1 MSRPDRTT
9 AETGV
14 TAPVSLHSAKRA
26 DIVDVAAEVLYER
39 GFSAGT
45 TREIA
50 AEVGLT
56 QPAIYH
62 YVGSKD
68 HLLAAIAE
76 HVDREMTAAL
86 ERGVLRSVMPE
97 GQLTGIIEE
106 FTIAVLTNQKAF
118 AVYYREN
125 HHIEAGVRAR
135 VEAHEREFVRRTSKL
150 VSDLQEGGV
159 LPGAEPPTVIAE
171 AILGMASWS
180 YRWYRPGGRATPK
193 AVARAFTRLIGM
205 TPNDQ
210 ASGPPI
216 SP

>member
-1 MSRPDRTT
+1 MTRPDRTE
-9 AETGV
+9 AEV
-14 TAPVSLHSAKRA
+14 RPPPPISVHSTKRA
-26 DIVDVAAEVLYER
+26 AIVDVAAEVFYER

-68 HLLAAIAE
+68 HLLAAIAD

-86 ERGVLRSVMPE
+86 DRGIARSATSE
-97 GQLTGIIEE
+97 GQLAAIIEE
-106 FTIAVLTNQKAF
+106 FTLAVLANQKAF

-125 HHIEAGVRAR
+125 HHIQEDVRAR
-135 VEAHEREFVRRTSKL
+135 VEAHERQFVRQTSEL
-150 VSDLQEGGV
+150 VSVLQKSGV
-159 LPGAEPPTVIAE
+159 LPDPDPPTVVAE

-180 YRWYRPGGRATPK
+180 YRWFRPGGRATPK
-193 AVARAFTRLIGM
+193 AVARAFTRLIGLE
-205 TPNDQ
+205 P
-210 ASGPPI
+210 AEVPVRS
-216 SP
+216 

>member
-1 MSRPDRTT
+1 MSRPARTG
-9 AETGV
+9 AETAAA
-14 TAPVSLHSAKRA
+14 APVTVHSTKRA
-26 DIVDVAAEVLYER
+26 EIVDVAAEVFYQR

-86 ERGVLRSVMPE
+86 DRGVARSATPE
-97 GQLTGIIEE
+97 GQLAGIIEE
-106 FTIAVLTNQKAF
+106 FTMAVLTNQRAF

-125 HHIEAGVRAR
+125 HHIQADVREA
-135 VEAHEREFVRRTSKL
+135 VEAHERQFVRRTSEL
-150 VSDLQEGGV
+150 VSALQRSGR
-159 LPGAEPPTVIAE
+159 LPDADPPTVIAE

-180 YRWYRPGGRATPK
+180 YRWYRPGGRATPR
-193 AVARAFTRLIGM
+193 AVARAFTRLIGL
-205 TPNDQ
+205 DS
-210 ASGPPI
+210 ADPP
-216 SP
+216 PR

>member
-1 MSRPDRTT
+1 MPR
-9 AETGV
+9 
-14 TAPVSLHSAKRA
+14 APITLHSAKRA
-26 DIVDVAAEVLYER
+26 EIVDVAAEIFYGH

-76 HVDREMTAAL
+76 HVDLEMTAAL
-86 ERGVLRSVMPE
+86 ERGIARSSTPQ
-97 GQLTGIIEE
+97 GQLAGIIEE
-106 FTIAVLTNQKAF
+106 FTVAVLTNQKAF

-125 HHIEAGVRAR
+125 HHIQADVRDG
-135 VEAHEREFVRRTSKL
+135 VEAHERLFVRRTSEL
-150 VSDLQEGGV
+150 VGQLQKAGV
-159 LPGAEPPTVIAE
+159 LADVDPPTVVAE

-180 YRWYRPGGRATPK
+180 YRWFRPGGRATPK
-193 AVARAFTRLIGM
+193 AVAGAFTRLLGLE
-205 TPNDQ
+205 P
-210 ASGPPI
+210 APAPVS
-216 SP
+216 S

>member
-1 MSRPDRTT
+1 MS
-9 AETGV
+9 V
-14 TAPVSLHSAKRA
+14 HSAKRA
-26 DIVDVAAEVLYER
+26 DIVDVAAEVFYER

-50 AEVGLT
+50 AKVGLT

-86 ERGVLRSVMPE
+86 DRGIARSGTPR
-97 GQLTGIIEE
+97 GQLAAIIEE
-106 FTIAVLTNQKAF
+106 FTVAVLTNQKAF

-125 HHIEAGVRAR
+125 HHIQNDVRDG
-135 VEAHEREFVRRTSKL
+135 VEAHERLFVRRTSEL
-150 VSDLQEGGV
+150 VSQLQKAGV
-159 LPGAEPPTVIAE
+159 LPDADPPTVVAE

-180 YRWYRPGGRATPK
+180 YRWFRPGGKATPA
-193 AVARAFTRLIGM
+193 AVARAFTRLLGL
-205 TPNDQ
+205 DD
-210 ASGPPI
+210 AR
-216 SP
+216 